1 MADRTNPAGEKW
13 KKGRKKKRPLPG
25 TPAQALNEA
34 AGVKTAGTGNPGDR
48 HRGESGKDPAA
59 VFREKRSGTHPSA
72 PSGKGRGWENLPPP
86 ERTSH
91 GNLCRRSRRKHAPC
105 GKKKCPWRMEQRH
118 GHDEL
123 SMPGSLRGREK
134 RQASKPPAMK
144 KQSRGN
150 AGNRPVRPFPAIAWR
165 CACRNRYALN
175 FWKGGFFAFANSA

>member
-34 AGVKTAGTGNPGDR
+34 AGVKTAGTGGGIRQSPCRGFLGKTERDTSVSAFRKRTGVGKPPASGKNKPREPVPPR
-48 HRGESGKDPAA
+48 HR
-59 VFREKRSGTHPSA
+59 
-72 PSGKGRGWENLPPP
+72 WN
-86 ERTSH
+86 
-91 GNLCRRSRRKHAPC
+91 RRKHAPC
-105 GKKKCPWRMEQRH
+105 GKKKCPWKMEQRR

-123 SMPGSLRGREK
+123 SMPESLRGREK